1 MFSSGGLKIKS
12 TRALLD
18 IVLRALE
25 WVPGWPVGWYGR
37 TNQHLI
43 SSAFDDAMPPDL
55 FL

>member
-37 TNQHLI
+37 TNTLYLALFI
-43 SSAFDDAMPPDL
+43 DAMPPDL